1 MRSGRRVK
9 KRSASLDRTMI
20 STLVVL
26 LYYALIHATATTIA
40 SPSIVVRPSSSR
52 VVLASQRT
60 KQLWRTTIITREEE
74 RDYHLPSW
82 RCRTRYDGLAFART
96 SLSSSTSASSSH
108 DCYESMS
115 PVLSRVHRGGG
126 GFPGNMRPS
135 DEQGTKD
142 RRRGA
147 VTAKVMA
154 SQDDGNNNMTKMNM
168 NNINNT
174 NKNGNAMTRSI
185 SIISLIA
192 IAILGIINRD
202 NISSSL
208 SKASIIHK
216 MNNIASH
223 GNAGLVLYACGFAIW
238 EVCGLPTSIVESA
251 AGMAFGLRRGLL
263 GSFVGKSCGSCMA
276 FALGRT
282 LLSNVVSRRME
293 GTEPYETVVR
303 GAARNP
309 IRAAFVVRYSVFP
322 QLVKNFGMSLCRPV
336 SFSTFFLSIM
346 VHGFPFS
353 LLWAALGQDAGL
365 RLRASEAGMEMAA
378 NILLNGLLALVTV
391 FGFVVSPTITG
402 LWLADLR
409 K

>member
-1 MRSGRRVK
+1 M
-9 KRSASLDRTMI
+9 
-20 STLVVL
+20 TLVVL
-26 LYYALIHATATTIA
+26 LYSALLIHATATTIA
-40 SPSIVVRPSSSR
+40 SPSIIVRPSSSR
-52 VVLASQRT
+52 VVLASSHRT
-60 KQLWRTTIITREEE
+60 KQLWRRTIARKEK

-96 SLSSSTSASSSH
+96 SPSSSSSSASSSH
-108 DCYESMS
+108 DCYEGIS
-115 PVLSRVHRGGG
+115 PVLGRVHRGGG
-126 GFPGNMRPS
+126 GFLGNMRLS
-135 DEQGTKD
+135 DKQGTKD

-147 VTAKVMA
+147 VTTAKVMA
-154 SQDDGNNNMTKMNM
+154 SQDDDGNNNMTKMNM
-168 NNINNT
+168 NDINNN

-185 SIISLIA
+185 SIISLLA
-192 IAILGIINRD
+192 IAILGITNRD

-223 GNAGLVLYACGFAIW
+223 GNVGLVLYACGFAIW

-263 GSFVGKSCGSCMA
+263 GSFVGKTCGSCMA

-322 QLVKNFGMSLCRPV
+322 QLVKNFGMSLCGPV
-336 SFSTFFLSIM
+336 SFSTFFMSIM

-353 LLWAALGQDAGL
+353 LLWAALGHDAGL

-378 NILLNGLLALVTV
+378 NILLNGLLAFVSV

>member
-1 MRSGRRVK
+1 MIT
-9 KRSASLDRTMI
+9 SLF
-20 STLVVL
+20 VL
-26 LYYALIHATATTIA
+26 LYYALIHATAITIA

-60 KQLWRTTIITREEE
+60 KWRTTSTREEK
-74 RDYHLPSW
+74 

-96 SLSSSTSASSSH
+96 SSSSSSPSATTR
-108 DCYESMS
+108 DCYESIS

-126 GFPGNMRPS
+126 DFLGTMRQS
-135 DEQGTKD
+135 DKSTQHD
-142 RRRGA
+142 HCRGGA
-147 VTAKVMA
+147 AKVMA
-154 SQDDGNNNMTKMNM
+154 SQDDGNSNMTKRNI
-168 NNINNT
+168 NNINNN
-174 NKNGNAMTRSI
+174 NKNNNALARSI

-192 IAILGIINRD
+192 IATTCIINRD
-202 NISSSL
+202 GISSSL

-216 MNNIASH
+216 MNIIASH
-223 GNAGLVLYACGFAIW
+223 GNAGLILYACGFAIW
-238 EVCGLPTSIVESA
+238 EVCGLPTSLVETA
-251 AGMAFGLRRGLL
+251 ASMAFGLRRGLL
-263 GSFVGKSCGSCMA
+263 GSFVGKSCGSCIA

-282 LLSNVVSRRME
+282 LLSNVVSRRLE
-293 GTEPYETVVR
+293 STEPYETVVR

-322 QLVKNFGMSLCRPV
+322 QLVKNYGMSLCKPV
-336 SFSTFFLSIM
+336 SFSTFFVSIV

-378 NILLNGLLALVTV
+378 NILLNGLLAFVTI

>member
-1 MRSGRRVK
+1 MIT
-9 KRSASLDRTMI
+9 SLF
-20 STLVVL
+20 VL
-26 LYYALIHATATTIA
+26 LYYALIHATAITIA
-40 SPSIVVRPSSSR
+40 SPSIAVRPSSSR

-60 KQLWRTTIITREEE
+60 KWRTTSTREEK
-74 RDYHLPSW
+74 

-96 SLSSSTSASSSH
+96 SSSSSSPSTSPR
-108 DCYESMS
+108 DCYESIS

-126 GFPGNMRPS
+126 DFLGTMRQS
-135 DEQGTKD
+135 DKSTQHD
-142 RRRGA
+142 HRRGGA
-147 VTAKVMA
+147 GSKVMA
-154 SQDDGNNNMTKMNM
+154 SQDDGNSNMTKTNI
-168 NNINNT
+168 NNINNN
-174 NKNGNAMTRSI
+174 NKNNNVMTTSI

-192 IAILGIINRD
+192 IATTCIINRD
-202 NISSSL
+202 GISSSL

-216 MNNIASH
+216 MNIIASH
-223 GNAGLVLYACGFAIW
+223 GNAGLILYACGFAIW
-238 EVCGLPTSIVESA
+238 EVCGLPTSVVETA
-251 AGMAFGLRRGLL
+251 ASMAFGLRRGLL
-263 GSFVGKSCGSCMA
+263 GSFVGKSCGSCIA

-282 LLSNVVSRRME
+282 LLSNIVSRRLE

-303 GAARNP
+303 GAAGNP
-309 IRAAFVVRYSVFP
+309 ILAAFVVRYSVFP
-322 QLVKNFGMSLCRPV
+322 QLVKNYGMSLCKPV
-336 SFSTFFLSIM
+336 SFSTFFVSIV

-378 NILLNGLLALVTV
+378 NILLNGLLAFVTI

>member
-1 MRSGRRVK
+1 MAQVTRQNENLTTWGPR
-9 KRSASLDRTMI
+9 AMI
-20 STLVVL
+20 SSLFVL
-26 LYYALIHATATTIA
+26 LYYALIHATAITIA
-40 SPSIVVRPSSSR
+40 SPSIIVRSR
-52 VVLASQRT
+52 TTSQRT
-60 KQLWRTTIITREEE
+60 KQLWRTTVTTRE
-74 RDYHLPSW
+74 
-82 RCRTRYDGLAFART
+82 DGLAFART
-96 SLSSSTSASSSH
+96 SSSSSSLTASPR
-108 DCYESMS
+108 DCYKSMS
-115 PVLSRVHRGGG
+115 PALSRVHRGGG
-126 GFPGNMRPS
+126 GFPGNMRQT
-135 DEQGTKD
+135 D
-142 RRRGA
+142 RGA
-147 VTAKVMA
+147 AAKVLA
-154 SQDDGNNNMTKMNM
+154 LQDDGNNNMTKMNM
-168 NNINNT
+168 NANINNT
-174 NKNGNAMTRSI
+174 NKNGNAMTTSI
-185 SIISLIA
+185 SIISIFT
-192 IAILGIINRD
+192 IVILGITNRD
-202 NISSSL
+202 GISSSL

-238 EVCGLPTSIVESA
+238 EVCGLPTSVVETA
-251 AGMAFGLRRGLL
+251 AGCAFGLRRGLL
-263 GSFVGKSCGSCMA
+263 GSFVGKSCGSCIA

-309 IRAAFVVRYSVFP
+309 TRAAFVVRYSVFP
-322 QLVKNFGMSLCRPV
+322 QLVKNFGMSVTRPV

-365 RLRASEAGMEMAA
+365 RLRASQVGMEMAA
-378 NILLNGLLALVTV
+378 NMLLNGLLAFVTI

>member
-1 MRSGRRVK
+1 M
-9 KRSASLDRTMI
+9 
-20 STLVVL
+20 TLFVL

-40 SPSIVVRPSSSR
+40 SPSIIVRPSSSR

-60 KQLWRTTIITREEE
+60 KQLWRTTLTREEK
-74 RDYHLPSW
+74 
-82 RCRTRYDGLAFART
+82 RCRYDGLAFART
-96 SLSSSTSASSSH
+96 SSSSSSLLTASPR
-108 DCYESMS
+108 DCYESIS

-126 GFPGNMRPS
+126 GFLGNMRQS
-135 DEQGTKD
+135 DKQSTKD
-142 RRRGA
+142 RRRGS
-147 VTAKVMA
+147 VTVKVMA
-154 SQDDGNNNMTKMNM
+154 SQDDDDGNNNMTKMNM
-168 NNINNT
+168 NDINNT

-185 SIISLIA
+185 SIISLLA

-263 GSFVGKSCGSCMA
+263 GSFVGKSCGSCIA

-378 NILLNGLLALVTV
+378 NILLNGLLAFVTV